1 MKFLEEATRGLQ
13 SELITPHEGV
23 KLTRTPEKINFP
35 KEQGTEL
42 QFSHE
47 KAARNTNQ
55 KRKDK
60 KLS

>member
-1 MKFLEEATRGLQ
+1 M
-13 SELITPHEGV
+13 I
-23 KLTRTPEKINFP
+23 RTPEKINFP

-47 KAARNTNQ
+47 KAVRNTNQ

-60 KLS
+60 KLF